1 MNLLRLSWEVIAECL
16 NCHFIST
23 WNDLMDSLSLAAAKT
38 LHIIVCKWPIQFFA
52 SILYPLQWSSQF
64 DLLQNKNNRHA
75 NMWYLTSNSKVV
87 YRSMN
92 IAKRECTV
100 PKNNTVPKYT
110 RYISTTPVCNNLA
123 IAHSYTMMIQT
134 QVHINTWS

>member
-1 MNLLRLSWEVIAECL
+1 MGGHCRMLKLPFYKYLKWFNGLFKSRRCKNFTYHCL
-16 NCHFIST
+16 QMANT
-23 WNDLMDSLSLAAAKT
+23 
-38 LHIIVCKWPIQFFA
+38 VFA

-92 IAKRECTV
+92 IAKRECSVLKKQHLIKLINFIKRSTFNS
-100 PKNNTVPKYT
+100 KIQFQYINKTHNWCLCLYT
-110 RYISTTPVCNNLA
+110 LKI
-123 IAHSYTMMIQT
+123 
-134 QVHINTWS
+134 